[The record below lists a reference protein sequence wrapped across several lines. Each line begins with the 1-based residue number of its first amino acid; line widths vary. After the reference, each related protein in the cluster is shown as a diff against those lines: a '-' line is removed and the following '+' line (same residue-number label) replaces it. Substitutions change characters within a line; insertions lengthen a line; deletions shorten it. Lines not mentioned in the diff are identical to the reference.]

1 MRLLEDPGLGRD
13 KQQEEKIPVVPMSD
27 STSNLWICKAP
38 FILLGLFQ
46 LAYGYLAGTSG
57 SRRQPLPTHWATP
70 AQLCKQTPL
79 CCSTE
84 GWGKM

>member
-1 MRLLEDPGLGRD
+1 MPLLGDPGRGKDR
-13 KQQEEKIPVVPMSD
+13 QQEESSPVVPMSD
-27 STSNLWICKAP
+27 STSNLWICKTP
-38 FILLGLFQ
+38 FILLGYFQ

-57 SRRQPLPTHWATP
+57 SRKQPLPTHWATP

-79 CCSTE
+79 YCSIE